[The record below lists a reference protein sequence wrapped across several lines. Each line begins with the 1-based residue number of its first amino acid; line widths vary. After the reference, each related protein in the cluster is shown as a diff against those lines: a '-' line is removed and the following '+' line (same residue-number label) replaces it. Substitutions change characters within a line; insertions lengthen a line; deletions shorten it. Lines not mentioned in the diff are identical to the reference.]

1 MATVEGI
8 DKLGQS
14 LLSQSFSK
22 RKQLRDDVK
31 KQQKRARNVAL
42 VGGALRFVDGIVRDQ
57 HANWFEG
64 EANRNATRFLKQHQ
78 TYLTER
84 QKYLVDVR
92 DSGKSAEDYEI
103 DLLRTFL
110 PEEKLKSRL
119 TIDEILDTEDP
130 FETLEPFL
138 PEEVYPIMVLAMI
151 NNIRS
156 DTVLEALTEGF
167 NNKINDYKKKN
178 AK

>member
-1 MATVEGI
+1 MTKNLKPSSQEI
-8 DKLGQS
+8 LKFNNEDFKNYIF
-14 LLSQSFSK
+14 LLQDNL
-22 RKQLRDDVK
+22 Q
-31 KQQKRARNVAL
+31 
-42 VGGALRFVDGIVRDQ
+42 
-57 HANWFEG
+57 
-64 EANRNATRFLKQHQ
+64 
-78 TYLTER
+78 
-84 QKYLVDVR
+84 
-92 DSGKSAEDYEI
+92 
-103 DLLRTFL
+103 
-110 PEEKLKSRL
+110 EKLKSGL

-167 NNKINDYKKKN
+167 NNKINNYKKKN

>member
-1 MATVEGI
+1 MTKNLKPSSQEI
-8 DKLGQS
+8 LKFNNEDFKNYIF
-14 LLSQSFSK
+14 LLQDNL
-22 RKQLRDDVK
+22 Q
-31 KQQKRARNVAL
+31 
-42 VGGALRFVDGIVRDQ
+42 
-57 HANWFEG
+57 
-64 EANRNATRFLKQHQ
+64 
-78 TYLTER
+78 
-84 QKYLVDVR
+84 
-92 DSGKSAEDYEI
+92 
-103 DLLRTFL
+103 
-110 PEEKLKSRL
+110 EKLKSGL

-167 NNKINDYKKKN
+167 NNIINDYKKKN